1 MPVLAWGSLVRDIH
15 LEQDLKLRFPGR
27 PVEFDEGVEV
37 GMVAALMAL
46 GGGPFSRRLSPSSL
60 EQVRAVAGK
69 LGYHIV
75 ATLGDDAA
83 EVTFK
88 PGSER
93 PKLALVHSFPGAG
106 RTPAAGSF
114 GAPKRA
120 ELRAV

>member
-1 MPVLAWGSLVRDIH
+1 VRDIH

-27 PVEFDEGVEV
+27 PAEFDEGVEV

-46 GGGPFSRRLSPSSL
+46 GGGPFSRRLSPTSL
-60 EQVRAVAGK
+60 DQVRALAGK

-75 ATLGDDAA
+75 ATLGDDAV

-88 PGSER
+88 PGPER
-93 PKLALVHSFPGAG
+93 PKLSLVHSFPASG
-106 RTPAAGSF
+106 RAPVPGTF